1 MAWIQESSGGLDLE
15 EGALY
20 PALHRME
27 ERGWL
32 ESEWGRSDS
41 NRRAKFYRL
50 TRRGGRQLSAKTT
63 EWRGHVAAID
73 RVLAAT

>member
-1 MAWIQESSGGLDLE
+1 
-15 EGALY
+15 
-20 PALHRME
+20 ME